1 MNYQTIKIHKNTTQ
15 ASLRPYETAFINQ
28 GHFMRRIFTFILLIT
43 LTGCDV
49 TNNLKEGIAQS
60 QLIAQRLEESTGIK
74 PLVTV
79 NWTNGALSYVNLT
92 FHKIPY
98 EISLPDI
105 SKLAKGAIEK
115 EFKQIPEQIVI
126 SFVINPTDS

>member
-1 MNYQTIKIHKNTTQ
+1 
-15 ASLRPYETAFINQ
+15 
-28 GHFMRRIFTFILLIT
+28 MRHILITILLLALI
-43 LTGCDV
+43 GCDV
-49 TNNLKEGIAQS
+49 TSNLKEGIVQS
-60 QLIAQRLEESTGIK
+60 QLIAQHLEENTGVK

>member
-1 MNYQTIKIHKNTTQ
+1 
-15 ASLRPYETAFINQ
+15 
-28 GHFMRRIFTFILLIT
+28 MRRIFTFILLLT

-49 TNNLKEGIAQS
+49 PNNLKEGIAQS

-79 NWTNGALSYVNLT
+79 NWTNGALSYVSLT
-92 FHKIPY
+92 FHKTPY
-98 EISLPDI
+98 EISIPEI

-115 EFKQIPEQIVI
+115 ELKQMPEQIVI
-126 SFVINPTDS
+126 SFVINPKEP

>member
-1 MNYQTIKIHKNTTQ
+1 
-15 ASLRPYETAFINQ
+15 
-28 GHFMRRIFTFILLIT
+28 MRRIFTFILLIT